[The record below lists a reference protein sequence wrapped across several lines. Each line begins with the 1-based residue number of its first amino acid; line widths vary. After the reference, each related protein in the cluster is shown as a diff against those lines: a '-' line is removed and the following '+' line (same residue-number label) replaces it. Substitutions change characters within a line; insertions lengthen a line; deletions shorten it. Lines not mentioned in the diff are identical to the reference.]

1 MFQHGFA
8 FCTLCGSL
16 PPEAVLRA
24 IGVIQDPL
32 LAAHTTRVLG
42 LTFWTP
48 RKFLPL
54 NVWQCWQAEDRIRA
68 ELAVNA
74 LPLETYRS

>member
-8 FCTLCGSL
+8 FCQVCGSL

-24 IGVIQDPL
+24 IRVMQDPT
-32 LAAHTTRVLG
+32 LAAHSTRVIG

-48 RKFLPL
+48 RNYLPL
-54 NVWQCWQAEDRIRA
+54 NVYQCWAAEDKRRA
-68 ELAVNA
+68 ELGANDLTPEV
-74 LPLETYRS
+74 L